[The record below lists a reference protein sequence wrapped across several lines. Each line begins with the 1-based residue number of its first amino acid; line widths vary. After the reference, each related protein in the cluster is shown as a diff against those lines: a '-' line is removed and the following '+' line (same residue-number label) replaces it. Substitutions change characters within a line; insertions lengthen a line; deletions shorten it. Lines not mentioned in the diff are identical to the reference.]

1 MCVLQKLQI
10 QIKSG
15 GEGNFTHN
23 KISKF
28 EHLAYP
34 VLCKFNEE

>member
-1 MCVLQKLQI
+1 MCVAI

-15 GEGNFTHN
+15 RGGGEGEHFTHN

-34 VLCKFNEE
+34 VCKFNEE